1 MKENKNYIGYVRKV
15 FSYFEG
21 CKQGEGLFLYRTLNA
36 ERKKYTAQDYYNK
49 ILLTIYNLVDQGY
62 LTYKNGDFTVLSQ
75 DGYDYMQGGEMP
87 YNKVNF
93 NYLVGL
99 SDNSLSRFD
108 QLWQLIGSEDTALFY
123 VPGPCFFN
131 TIKPYLKN
139 VHGSYSDY
147 MEELKAKELSTSR
160 IKWYRILYTQLSD
173 EESELFLGDLSL
185 AVEHIYNG
193 TDIPQTNEESNE
205 EEKAMTFGDGLLAS
219 IATSDTTNVSPK
231 KKVFISYCWED
242 DEHKKWVHKLA
253 EDLKSDFDVKI
264 DVEQPIGTDLNQ
276 FMESMINS
284 CDKVLIIVTPEYK
297 DRADDRLKGVGYETT
312 LITNK
317 LISNQNEIKF
327 IPIIRKGS
335 KEESYP
341 SYIGNR
347 KGLDMKDNS
356 KYDDALKLLVDN
368 LKKY

>member
-15 FSYFEG
+15 FSYFDG

-36 ERKKYTAQDYYNK
+36 ERKKYTAQDYNK
-49 ILLTIYNLVDQGY
+49 ILFTIYNLVDQGY
-62 LTYKNGDFTVLSQ
+62 LMYKKGDFTVLSQ
-75 DGYDYMQGGEMP
+75 DGYDYMQGEEMP

-93 NYLVGL
+93 NHLVRP
-99 SDNSLSRFD
+99 SDNSQSRFD
-108 QLWQLIGSEDTALFY
+108 QLWELIGIEDKSLFY

-147 MEELKAKELSTSR
+147 MEELKEKELSTSR
-160 IKWYRILYTQLSD
+160 IKWYRVLYTQLRD
-173 EESELFLGDLSL
+173 EESELFLKDLSL
-185 AVEHIYNG
+185 AVENIYKG
-193 TDIPQTNEESNE
+193 ADIPQDNEESNE
-205 EEKAMTFGDGLLAS
+205 EEKAVTFSDGLLAS
-219 IATSDTTNVSPK
+219 IATSDTTRVSPK

-242 DEHKKWVHKLA
+242 EEHTKWVHKLA
-253 EDLKSDFDVKI
+253 EDLKSYFDVKI
-264 DVEQPIGTDLNQ
+264 DVEQPIGTELNQ

-284 CDKVLIIVTPEYK
+284 SDKVLIIVTPEYK
-297 DRADDRLKGVGYETT
+297 ERADGRLKGVGYETT
-312 LITNK
+312 LITNE
-317 LISNQNEIKF
+317 LISDQNKIKF

-341 SYIGNR
+341 SYLGNR
-347 KGLDMKDNS
+347 KGLDMKDSSN
-356 KYDDALKLLVDN
+356 YEDALKLLVDN

>member
-15 FSYFEG
+15 FSYFDG

-36 ERKKYTAQDYYNK
+36 ERKKYTTQDYNK
-49 ILLTIYNLVDQGY
+49 ILFTINNLVDQGY

-93 NYLVGL
+93 NHLVRP
-99 SDNSLSRFD
+99 SDNSQSRFE
-108 QLWQLIGSEDTALFY
+108 QLWELIGIEDKSLFY

-139 VHGSYSDY
+139 VYGSYSDY
-147 MEELKAKELSTSR
+147 MKELKEKEFSTSR
-160 IKWYRILYTQLSD
+160 IKWYRVLYTQLSD
-173 EESELFLGDLSL
+173 EESELFLKDLSL
-185 AVEHIYNG
+185 GVEHIYKG
-193 TDIPQTNEESNE
+193 ADIPQDNEESIE
-205 EEKAMTFGDGLLAS
+205 EEKAVTFSEGLLAS
-219 IATSDTTNVSPK
+219 IATSDTTRVSPK

-242 DEHKKWVHKLA
+242 DEHKRWVHKLA
-253 EDLKSDFDVKI
+253 EDLKSYFDVKI
-264 DVEQPIGTDLNQ
+264 DVEQPIGTELNK

-284 CDKVLIIVTPEYK
+284 SDKVLIIVTPEYK

-341 SYIGNR
+341 SYLGNR
-347 KGLDMKDNS
+347 KGLDMKDNA
-356 KYDDALKLLVDN
+356 KYEEALKILVDN
-368 LKKY
+368 LNKY

>member
-15 FSYFEG
+15 FSYFDG

-36 ERKKYTAQDYYNK
+36 ERKKYTTQDYNK
-49 ILLTIYNLVDQGY
+49 ILFTIYNLVDQGY

-93 NYLVGL
+93 NHLVRP
-99 SDNSLSRFD
+99 SDNSQSRFE
-108 QLWQLIGSEDTALFY
+108 QLWELIGIEDKSLFY

-139 VHGSYSDY
+139 VYGSYSDY
-147 MEELKAKELSTSR
+147 MKELKEKEFSTSR
-160 IKWYRILYTQLSD
+160 IKWYRVLYTQLSD
-173 EESELFLGDLSL
+173 EESESFLKDLSL
-185 AVEHIYNG
+185 VVEHIYKG
-193 TDIPQTNEESNE
+193 ADIPQDNEESNE
-205 EEKAMTFGDGLLAS
+205 EEKAVTFSEGLLAS
-219 IATSDTTNVSPK
+219 IATSDTTRVSPK

-242 DEHKKWVHKLA
+242 DEHKRWVHKLA
-253 EDLKSDFDVKI
+253 EDLKSYFDVKI
-264 DVEQPIGTDLNQ
+264 DVEQPIGTELNK

-284 CDKVLIIVTPEYK
+284 SDKVLIIVTPEYK

-335 KEESYP
+335 KEESD
-341 SYIGNR
+341 R
-347 KGLDMKDNS
+347 KS
-356 KYDDALKLLVDN
+356 VV
-368 LKKY
+368 

>member
-15 FSYFEG
+15 FSYFDG
-21 CKQGEGLFLYRTLNA
+21 CKQGEGLFLYRTLNT
-36 ERKKYTAQDYYNK
+36 ERKKYTTQDYNK
-49 ILLTIYNLVDQGY
+49 ILFTIYNLVDQGY

-93 NYLVGL
+93 NHLVRP
-99 SDNSLSRFD
+99 SDNSQSRFE
-108 QLWQLIGSEDTALFY
+108 QLWELIGIEDKSLFY

-139 VHGSYSDY
+139 VYGSYSDY
-147 MEELKAKELSTSR
+147 MKELKEKEFSTSR
-160 IKWYRILYTQLSD
+160 IKWYRVLYTQLSD
-173 EESELFLGDLSL
+173 EESELFLKDLSL
-185 AVEHIYNG
+185 VVEHIYKG
-193 TDIPQTNEESNE
+193 ADIPQDNEESNE
-205 EEKAMTFGDGLLAS
+205 EEKAVTFSEGLLAS
-219 IATSDTTNVSPK
+219 IATSDTTRVSPK

-242 DEHKKWVHKLA
+242 DEHKRWVHKLA
-253 EDLKSDFDVKI
+253 EDLKSYFDVKI
-264 DVEQPIGTDLNQ
+264 DVEQPIGTELNK

-284 CDKVLIIVTPEYK
+284 SDKVLIIVTPEYK

-341 SYIGNR
+341 SYLGNR
-347 KGLDMKDNS
+347 KGLDMKDNA
-356 KYDDALKLLVDN
+356 KYEEALKILVDN
-368 LKKY
+368 LNKY

>member
-15 FSYFEG
+15 FSYFDG
-21 CKQGEGLFLYRTLNA
+21 CKQGEGLFLYRTLSA
-36 ERKKYTAQDYYNK
+36 ERKKYTAQDYNK
-49 ILLTIYNLVDQGY
+49 ILFTIYNLVDQGY
-62 LTYKNGDFTVLSQ
+62 LTYKKGDFTVLSQ
-75 DGYDYMQGGEMP
+75 DGYDYMQGGEMS
-87 YNKVNF
+87 YNKINF
-93 NYLVGL
+93 NHLVRP
-99 SDNSLSRFD
+99 SDNSQSRFD
-108 QLWQLIGSEDTALFY
+108 QLWELIGIEDMSLFY

-147 MEELKAKELSTSR
+147 MEELKEKELSTSR
-160 IKWYRILYTQLSD
+160 IKWYRVLYTQLSD
-173 EESELFLGDLSL
+173 EESELFLKDLSL
-185 AVEHIYNG
+185 AVEHIYKG
-193 TDIPQTNEESNE
+193 ADIPQDNEESDE
-205 EEKAMTFGDGLLAS
+205 EEKAVTFSDGLLAS
-219 IATSDTTNVSPK
+219 IATSDTTRVSPK

-253 EDLKSDFDVKI
+253 EDLKSYFDVKI
-264 DVEQPIGTDLNQ
+264 DVEQPIGTELNK

-284 CDKVLIIVTPEYK
+284 SDKVLIIVTPEYK
-297 DRADDRLKGVGYETT
+297 DRADDRLKGIGYETT

-341 SYIGNR
+341 SYLGNR
-347 KGLDMKDNS
+347 KGLDMKDS
-356 KYDDALKLLVDN
+356 AKYEESLKILVDN
-368 LKKY
+368 LNKY